1 MTTAA
6 AKHPYIEALLKGY
19 EAPRGGAS
27 WLNER
32 RGRALERANA
42 LTVPTIRDEEW
53 RFTDITSLVKS
64 SFRPARPA
72 SKPSLADLSNF
83 IAREATVRLVFVDGA
98 YSSELSIVSGLPD
111 GVTVAP
117 LATALT
123 AHASTSGTSALT
135 SGTSALA
142 IEPNLAVYATFE
154 NDVFAAL
161 NTAWLRDGAFV
172 HLAKQRRCEIP
183 VQVLFVSTQKDVVVY
198 PRLLVVAEAGADCTV
213 IEDYVSL
220 SGGAYF
226 NNAVTEIV
234 AGEGANV
241 RHVRVQREGG
251 SAFHIANCAAVLA
264 KDSYYASHSIS
275 LGARLSRLNL
285 NVLQQGEGVEAK
297 LDGLALISG
306 RQVADTHTLMDH
318 MRPNGSCQQLHKCI
332 VGGGA
337 HAVFNGKIVVRPG
350 AQLTDS
356 AQQSR
361 VLLLSDKARVD
372 AKPQLEIF
380 ADDVKCAHG
389 AAIGRLDAEQL
400 FYLRSRGLSDERAR
414 NLLTYAF
421 AAELIDRIPV
431 PSLVERL
438 EKTVLAQTQAA

>member
-1 MTTAA
+1 MATAIA
-6 AKHPYIEALLKGY
+6 HLYIEALLKGY

-42 LTVPTIRDEEW
+42 LTVPTVRDEEW
-53 RFTDITSLVKS
+53 RFTDITPLVKA
-64 SFRPARPA
+64 SFRPAQPVAR
-72 SKPSLADLSNF
+72 PSLADLSNF
-83 IAREATVRLVFVDGA
+83 IAREATIRLVFVDGA
-98 YSSELSIVSGLPD
+98 YSSELSIVGSLPD

-117 LATALT
+117 LAT
-123 AHASTSGTSALT
+123 HASTSGTSAST
-135 SGTSALA
+135 
-142 IEPNLAVYATFE
+142 IESNLAVHASFE

-161 NTAWLRDGAFV
+161 NTAWLRDGAYIHV
-172 HLAKQRRCEIP
+172 AKNRRGESP
-183 VQVLFVSTQKDVVVY
+183 VQVLYVSTQKDAAVY

-220 SGGAYF
+220 AGGAYF
-226 NNAVTEIV
+226 NNAVTEVV
-234 AGEGANV
+234 AGEGANL
-241 RHVRVQREGG
+241 RHVRLQREGG
-251 SAFHIANCAAVLA
+251 SAFHIGNCTAVLA
-264 KDSYYASHSIS
+264 KDAYYASHSVS

-285 NVLQQGEGVEAK
+285 NVIQQGEGVEVK
-297 LDGLALISG
+297 LDGLAMIAE
-306 RQVADTHTLMDH
+306 RQLADTHTLMDH

-389 AAIGRLDAEQL
+389 SAIGRLDAEQL
-400 FYLRSRGLSDERAR
+400 FYLRSRGLSETRAR

-438 EKTVLAQTQAA
+438 EKTVLAQTQAG